1 MFGNCCGLVFLC
13 VSSVVCGVSSVSS
26 VVLVA
31 FSSVS
36 CVGSVS
42 SVSSVNSVSSAICN
56 CGGSNITA
64 ASPAGLSH
72 YSTWGTVEK

>member
-42 SVSSVNSVSSAICN
+42 SVNSVSSAICN

-64 ASPAGLSH
+64 ASAAGLSH